1 MSVKKSLLKEDEQ
14 EEFFTNIQHFPSL
27 IKLIENPFI
36 LKITIQVLPRILK
49 ETHED
54 SEITKYRLYSAFM
67 DDWFERQEKKVQEA
81 GKLPK
86 NDIKEYFIEYSL
98 ALAKK
103 MDEKQVSHISPKG
116 DFAPFFEE
124 TEESVP
130 IRVPLRHAASMRA
143 NLSPP
148 PLMTE

>member
-1 MSVKKSLLKEDEQ
+1 MKA
-14 EEFFTNIQHFPSL
+14 
-27 IKLIENPFI
+27 
-36 LKITIQVLPRILK
+36 LPRILK

-54 SEITKYRLYSAFM
+54 PEITKYRLYSAFM

-116 DFAPFFEE
+116 DFAPFFAE
-124 TEESVP
+124 TEEIQLAKMGCPLTKIGEDYTLLHNSLHHYFLARSHYEEGVE
-130 IRVPLRHAASMRA
+130 IQTRKPLRPKH
-143 NLSPP
+143 LS
-148 PLMTE
+148 LDQKKTNST